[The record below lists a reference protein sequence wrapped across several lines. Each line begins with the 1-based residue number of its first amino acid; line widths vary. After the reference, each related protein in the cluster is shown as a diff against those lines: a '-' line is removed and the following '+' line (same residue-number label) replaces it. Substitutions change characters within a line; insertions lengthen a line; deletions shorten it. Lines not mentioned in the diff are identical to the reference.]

1 MSSLPGE
8 LPTKIDFNLVQNL
21 VDFNSNIQKKLY
33 CRLATE
39 LQNRKTEIDKI
50 GCEIASNRFSLVPK
64 NGKTENNRKNK
75 IVSFRI

>member
-8 LPTKIDFNLVQNL
+8 LPTKIDFNLV
-21 VDFNSNIQKKLY
+21 SNIQTYEEKLY